1 MNIVT
6 VYPII
11 RGAFKEELTYWS
23 SHDFSIGSIIEV
35 PLRGRNIHALVGKS
49 ESAKNAKS
57 LIKNASFT
65 TRKIEKKKE
74 VQIVRP
80 ECIRACID
88 TADQYMSPLGQL
100 IKACIPDIAFETI
113 DSKTQDSK
121 SHGANSKKTDEGKM
135 SADTDQKIANKS
147 GDKNDDTEEDSDTLD
162 KQKLRASADMV
173 VYQTNTEDRLG
184 TYKSIV
190 REEFARKKSVLI
202 VCPTLASA
210 QEVFETLKKGIDSY
224 AVLLHGKL
232 SKKKQLSVWS
242 EALSEEHTLLIVT
255 TPLFASIPRH
265 DISTIIL
272 EKESSRGYKTLVN
285 PYFDFRDYIEKY
297 AKNLGIRM
305 ILGDSLLRIT
315 TLYRRDQGEL
325 VDFFPISYRID
336 KEAEVLVVNTKERQK
351 KAKALKDTADA
362 DDISKIK
369 AQAKF
374 NILSEELLS
383 MIDYAQKKNEKIFI
397 FCSRRGLSPQTVCGD
412 CGETVRCELCD
423 APVVLHQNKKVK
435 SEDGL
440 DRYFLCHH
448 CGTQRNA
455 MEKCKKCQ
463 SWNLTTLG
471 IGIDTVGQE
480 IKKHFPKGNIFT
492 LDKDTVSTDVQARAL
507 VDKFEKAD
515 SGILLGTESS
525 LSYLSNIKYSAIASL
540 DSLFSIPDFRINER
554 IMHIL
559 LRILDKTDSYML
571 IQTRSENSEVLNHF
585 NSGNLSQFYKDEI
598 SMRQDVMYPP
608 FAHHIKITVEETK
621 SAATDM
627 MKKLQDRLDTLKKE
641 KGVKDFSTLVFPAF
655 VPAGKGRSILHML
668 ISIKPSD
675 LPNERLFGLLKS
687 LPTTYQLRVNP
698 ESLL

>member
-11 RGAFKEELTYWS
+11 RGAFREELTYWS

-57 LIKNASFT
+57 IIKNASFT

-74 VQIVRP
+74 VQTVRP

-113 DSKTQDSK
+113 DTGARDVKSKAKDPVTSK
-121 SHGANSKKTDEGKM
+121 EHEDKSNSDEDY
-135 SADTDQKIANKS
+135 SDED
-147 GDKNDDTEEDSDTLD
+147 EELNALD

-232 SKKKQLSVWS
+232 SKKKQLATWTN
-242 EALSEEHTLLIVT
+242 ALNEDHTLLIVT

-297 AKNLGIRM
+297 AKNMGIRM

-351 KAKALKDTADA
+351 KAKAMKDTADA
-362 DDISKIK
+362 DEISKIK

-374 NILSEELLS
+374 NVLSEELIS

-412 CGETVRCELCD
+412 CGETVKCESCN
-423 APVVLHQNKKVK
+423 APVVLHQNKKIK

-448 CGTQRNA
+448 CGTQRSA

-480 IKKHFPKGNIFT
+480 IKKLFPKGNIFT

-507 VDKFEKAD
+507 MDKLEKAEG
-515 SGILLGTESS
+515 GILLGTESS
-525 LSYLSNIKYSAIASL
+525 LSYLSSIKYTAIASL

-598 SMRQDVMYPP
+598 SMRKDVMYPP
-608 FAHHIKITVEETK
+608 FANHIKITVEETK
-621 SAATDM
+621 SVATDM
-627 MKKLQDRLDTLKKE
+627 MKKLQDRLDALKKE

-668 ISIKPSD
+668 ISIKPED